1 MTPNERQYPK
11 LIDFSIKIR
20 ISKGAGVGIE
30 EMNKLVKQFEQMNKM
45 MKMMQSG
52 KKSNLLNMFKKWA
65 RY

>member
-1 MTPNERQYPK
+1 
-11 LIDFSIKIR
+11 
-20 ISKGAGVGIE
+20 
-30 EMNKLVKQFEQMNKM
+30 LVKQFEQMNKM